1 MTRLSVN
8 INKVA
13 LLRNSR
19 AGNFPDLY
27 AFAQDCESFGA
38 QGITVHPRPDQR
50 HIRFSD
56 LSVLKNLVTTEF
68 NIEGNP
74 TQSFLKMVLD
84 IKPHQ
89 CTLVPDS
96 EDALTS
102 DQGWNVRQHKSFLT
116 EVCHE
121 LREAGIRCSIFV
133 DPDPD
138 QVLHAAEAGANAI
151 ELYTGNYALEYQQ
164 DKHAAIEL
172 HIESAN
178 AAHSAGLMVNAGHD
192 LNRTN
197 LQFYK
202 DSIPQLSEV
211 SIGHA
216 LIADALYYGIAN
228 TIQMYLTLL
237 RG

>member
-13 LLRNSR
+13 LLRNAR
-19 AGNFPDLY
+19 EGNFPDLY
-27 AFAQDCESFGA
+27 VFAQDCEAFGA
-38 QGITVHPRPDQR
+38 QGITIHPRPDQR
-50 HIRFSD
+50 HIRFAD
-56 LSVLKNLVTTEF
+56 IPILKRIVTSEF

-74 TQSFLKMVLD
+74 TPSFLKMVLD
-84 IKPHQ
+84 TKPHQ

-96 EDALTS
+96 EDVLTS
-102 DQGWNVRQHKSFLT
+102 NQGWNVRHNKSFLT

-121 LREAGIRCSIFV
+121 LRDAGIRSSIFV

-138 QVLHAAEAGANAI
+138 QVLCAAEAGAHAV
-151 ELYTGNYALEYQQ
+151 ELYTGNYALEYQE

-172 HIESAN
+172 HVESAH
-178 AAHSAGLMVNAGHD
+178 AAKSVGLMLNAGHD

-202 DSIPQLSEV
+202 ESIPQLSEV

-216 LIADALYYGIAN
+216 LIADSLYYGIAN

-237 RG
+237 RD